1 MFDTISEEKG
11 RPPQMEFKSLNEAAY
26 SIIRKKILRGE
37 FALGSRIREDVLA
50 EQITISRTPVRE
62 AINRLVADGIIIK
75 KSQRGLYLIDPGR
88 EQIEDNIDIR
98 ISLEKL
104 SVEKCI
110 ERATDEGV
118 EEISNSLL
126 DFEKALRQK
135 DYDVCNQLDSD
146 FHTLIAQM
154 SGNDRLVS
162 LLNDLSAFFQLV
174 RKEEKKNHP
183 EKKNKCTL
191 KEHRSIAKAIKN
203 RDILAAKEA
212 VEVNIKTMRKNL
224 FN

>member
-1 MFDTISEEKG
+1 MFDTKPEKKG
-11 RPPQMEFKSLNEAAY
+11 QPPHMEFKSLSEAAY

-75 KSQRGLYLIDPGR
+75 KSQRGLYLIDPGP

-154 SGNDRLVS
+154 SGNDSLVS
-162 LLNDLSAFFQLV
+162 LLDDLSAFFQLV

-191 KEHRSIAKAIKN
+191 KEHRRIAEAIKN

>member
-75 KSQRGLYLIDPGR
+75 KSQRGLYLIDPGP

-191 KEHRSIAKAIKN
+191 KEHRSIAKAIKS

>member
-75 KSQRGLYLIDPGR
+75 KSQRGLYLIDPGP

>member
-75 KSQRGLYLIDPGR
+75 KSQRGLYLIDPGP

-110 ERATDEGV
+110 ERATDEGI

-126 DFEKALRQK
+126 EFEKALKQK

-191 KEHRSIAKAIKN
+191 KEHRSIAKAIKS
-203 RDILAAKEA
+203 RDILAAKKA